1 MTDGAM
7 GLAQAFL
14 AAGARSVLSSLWPAD
29 DGATS
34 RLMQRFYGN
43 LAQGATRA
51 EALREAKCW
60 LRDWRA
66 PDGSRPYAHP
76 SYWAGFILL
85 GDPG

>member
-7 GLAQAFL
+7 GLSQVFL
-14 AAGARSVLSSLWPAD
+14 AAGAHAVLASLWPAD
-29 DGATS
+29 DGATNQ
-34 RLMQRFYGN
+34 LMQRFYTD
-43 LAQGATRA
+43 LAKGIPRA

-60 LRDWRA
+60 VRDWRA